1 MKQTFIIGDSI
12 RLKGTDYIGH
22 YITGVEDGYYMC
34 DGDISIPVSLQ
45 DNYEIVTRQPQFRV
59 IIAGSCSFNDYD
71 KLKES
76 CDNLLFRKRLTHS
89 IVIISGTA
97 IGADTLGEKYAHER
111 GYALR
116 RFPADWRQYGKA
128 AGPIRNRQM
137 AENAD
142 GLICF
147 WNGHSLGAKN
157 MIQVA
162 NKKGLK
168 VRTIIV

>member
-1 MKQTFIIGDSI
+1 MKQT
-12 RLKGTDYIGH
+12 
-22 YITGVEDGYYMC
+22 
-34 DGDISIPVSLQ
+34 
-45 DNYEIVTRQPQFRV
+45 FRV
-59 IIAGSCSFNDYD
+59 IIAGSCSFQDYD
-71 KLKES
+71 RLQAV
-76 CDNLLFRKRLTHS
+76 CDNILSQKRMTHT

-97 IGADTLGEKYAHER
+97 RGADALGEQYAHER

-116 RFPADWRQYGKA
+116 RFPADWQQYGKA

-147 WNGHSLGAKN
+147 WNGHSPGARN
-157 MIQVA
+157 MIRTA
-162 NKKGLK
+162 NRKGLQ

>member
-1 MKQTFIIGDSI
+1 MKPT
-12 RLKGTDYIGH
+12 
-22 YITGVEDGYYMC
+22 
-34 DGDISIPVSLQ
+34 
-45 DNYEIVTRQPQFRV
+45 FRV
-59 IIAGSCSFNDYD
+59 IIAGSCSFGDYAR
-71 KLKES
+71 LQAV
-76 CDNLLFRKRLTHS
+76 CDNLLAEKQKTHG

-97 IGADTLGEKYAHER
+97 RGADTLGEQYAHER
-111 GYALR
+111 GYAIE

-137 AENAD
+137 ADNAD

-147 WNGHSLGAKN
+147 WNGQSPGARN
-157 MIQVA
+157 MIQTA

>member
-1 MKQTFIIGDSI
+1 MITDSI
-12 RLKGTDYIGH
+12 QT
-22 YITGVEDGYYMC
+22 
-34 DGDISIPVSLQ
+34 
-45 DNYEIVTRQPQFRV
+45 FRV
-59 IIAGSCSFNDYD
+59 IIAGSSSFDDYSR
-71 KLKES
+71 LQAV
-76 CDNLLFRKRLTHS
+76 CDNLLANKRQSHS

-97 IGADTLGEKYAHER
+97 RGADTLGEQYAHER

-116 RFPADWRQYGKA
+116 RFPADWQQYGKA

-147 WNGHSLGAKN
+147 WNGHSPGARN
-157 MIQVA
+157 MIRTA
-162 NKKGLK
+162 NRKGLQ